1 MKELV
6 SIIVPVYRAE
16 KYIAET
22 IAMVQAQTWQ
32 DWELLLIEDCSP
44 DNSAGVIL
52 EIMKNRAAYVSET
65 ASEDGSGSPGGAA
78 GEVHEV
84 SAGSNAIQSLEECT
98 APGGQ
103 RIALV
108 CKAKNE
114 GAARARNTGIDLA
127 KGRYI
132 AFLDADDVWYPEKL
146 EKELHFMQDRQAGFV
161 FTSYEFGDKQARP
174 TGKVV
179 CVPEELTYKKA
190 LSRTVIF
197 TTTVLF
203 DRKVIPEEL
212 IRMPV
217 VESEDTAT
225 WWQILREGYTAY
237 GLNEV
242 LAVYRRPVKSLSSN
256 KLTAIR
262 RIWNLYRRQEKLSVT
277 ASIYYFVMWAYRA
290 TVRRL

>member
-22 IAMVQAQTWQ
+22 ITMVQAQTWKN
-32 DWELLLIEDCSP
+32 WELLLIEDCSP
-44 DNSAGVIL
+44 DNSAGVIRGFL
-52 EIMKNRAAYVSET
+52 KTCAAYVSET
-65 ASEDGSGSPGGAA
+65 ASEEGGGSPGGAA
-78 GEVHEV
+78 G
-84 SAGSNAIQSLEECT
+84 SNVIRSLEECT

-103 RIALV
+103 RIALA

-127 KGRYI
+127 QGRYI
-132 AFLDADDVWYPEKL
+132 AFLDADDIWYPEKL

-161 FTSYEFGDKQARP
+161 FTSYEFGDEQARP

-179 CVPEELTYKKA
+179 CVPEELTYRKA

-203 DRKVIPEEL
+203 DRRKIPEEL
-212 IRMPV
+212 MRMPV
-217 VESEDTAT
+217 VESEDTAA
-225 WWQILREGYTAY
+225 WWRILREGYTAY

-262 RIWNLYRRQEKLSVT
+262 RIWNLYRRQEKLSVA

>member
-32 DWELLLIEDCSP
+32 DWELLLIEDRSP
-44 DNSAGVIL
+44 DNSAGVIR
-52 EIMKNRAAYVSET
+52 EIIKNCAAYVSGA
-65 ASEDGSGSPGGAA
+65 ASEDNGGGPGGAA
-78 GEVHEV
+78 EGHAAL
-84 SAGSNAIQSLEECT
+84 SGPRAIRSVEECT

-108 CKAKNE
+108 CKGKNE

-127 KGRYI
+127 QGRYI
-132 AFLDADDVWYPEKL
+132 AFLDADDVWYPDKL

-161 FTSYEFGDKQARP
+161 FTSYEFGDEQARP

-179 CVPEELTYKKA
+179 CVPEELTYRKA
-190 LSRTVIF
+190 LSQTVIF
-197 TTTVLF
+197 TTTVLL
-203 DRKVIPEEL
+203 DRRKIPEEL
-212 IRMPV
+212 IRMPA

-242 LAVYRRPVKSLSSN
+242 LAVYRRPARSLSSN

-262 RIWNLYRRQEKLSVT
+262 RIWNLYRRQEKLSVA
-277 ASIYYFVMWAYRA
+277 ASVYYFVMWAYRA